1 MILHEY
7 IRAKYL
13 TCALRQVV
21 LDDDDVDDDD
31 DERQL
36 KSQLW
41 LQEPLF
47 SVGKS

>member
-13 TCALRQVV
+13 TCTLWSGG
-21 LDDDDVDDDD
+21 VDDDD
-31 DERQL
+31 DKRQL

-41 LQEPLF
+41 LQEPLC

>member
-1 MILHEY
+1 MPSG
-7 IRAKYL
+7 
-13 TCALRQVV
+13 QVV

>member
-1 MILHEY
+1 MNTSEQNIKH
-7 IRAKYL
+7 AA
-13 TCALRQVV
+13 TGQVV

>member
-1 MILHEY
+1 MH
-7 IRAKYL
+7 APSG
-13 TCALRQVV
+13 QVV

>member
-1 MILHEY
+1 MQPP
-7 IRAKYL
+7 A
-13 TCALRQVV
+13 TGQVV
-21 LDDDDVDDDD
+21 LDDDVDDDD
-31 DERQL
+31 DKRQL